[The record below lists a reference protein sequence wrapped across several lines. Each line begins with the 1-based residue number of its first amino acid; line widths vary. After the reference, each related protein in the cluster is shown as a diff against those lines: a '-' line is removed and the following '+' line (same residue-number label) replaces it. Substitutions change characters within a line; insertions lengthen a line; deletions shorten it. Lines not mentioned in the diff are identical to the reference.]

1 MTGVWR
7 AVGHNEGAAVIYHS
21 PRACSHVTH
30 DMDLGGQYRSMG
42 RDVYTAGCYEAP
54 LVCSGLREEHSIFGG
69 VEQLQQCIDHV
80 VATYQPQYVMIAN
93 SCVAGVIGDDTE
105 AVAKEAEEKWRLPIL
120 AVPCHSFL
128 DGDFHAGF
136 YHASRVLAE
145 RFMKPLSRQKNRQC
159 NQVTLLGDRGGPAS
173 RDLVEM
179 QRLCRYFG
187 FEKFCLF
194 PAYAS
199 IREMKRIPESAVSIP
214 MSGTPQGFPW
224 TKKLA
229 GELQESFGVPWLEHD
244 YPVCWTRTQNWL
256 ESLGDLLGKRLA
268 ARTAIH
274 EQTVELNEQLEQLT
288 PCLQQKRIAFC
299 IGRSR
304 LLFDPAW
311 VFELIELSGVQLV
324 AVVLLSD
331 SLTPK
336 QQAELQQDLPRQ
348 TTAPVVPSN
357 EADEIM
363 ASVDFAISTHEL
375 TDTTLRQLFLPFL
388 PLVGVRGLTN
398 MLQLMAR
405 LARRQGNRGGI
416 VYG

>member
-21 PRACSHVTH
+21 PRACAHVTH
-30 DMDLGGQYRSMG
+30 DMDLGGQYRSIG
-42 RDVYTAGCYEAP
+42 RDIYTAGCYTAP

-69 VEQLQQCIDHV
+69 GEQLRQCIDHV
-80 VATYQPQYVMIAN
+80 VQTYQPQYVMIAN

-105 AVAKEAEEKWRLPIL
+105 AVAREAEEEWRLPIL
-120 AVPCHSFL
+120 SVPCHSFL

-136 YHASRVLAE
+136 YHAAKALMD
-145 RFMKPLSRQKNRQC
+145 RFMKPLSRHKIRQG

-173 RDLVEM
+173 RDLAELR
-179 QRLCRYFG
+179 RLCGYFG
-187 FEKFCLF
+187 FEKFSLF
-194 PAYAS
+194 PAYATVEAMS
-199 IREMKRIPESAVSIP
+199 RIPESSVSIP

-229 GELQESFGVPWLEHD
+229 GELQEGFGASWLDRD
-244 YPVCWTRTQNWL
+244 YPVCWTRTQSWL
-256 ESLGDLLGKRLA
+256 ESLGDLLEKRAA

-274 EQTVELNEQLEQLT
+274 EQTVELNELLERLA
-288 PCLQQKRIAFC
+288 PCLRRKRIAFC

-311 VFELIELSGVQLV
+311 VFELIELSGVHLD
-324 AVVLLSD
+324 AVVLLTD

-336 QQAELQQDLPRQ
+336 QQAELQQELPRQ
-348 TTAPVVPSN
+348 TMAPVLLSN

-363 ASVDFAISTHEL
+363 AAADFVISTHEL

-388 PLVGVRGLTN
+388 PLVGVSGLAN

-416 VYG
+416 IYG